1 MPAYIDPPNATGIAA
16 QTVAR
21 RAAPQDLIF
30 HAGWFCPFAGRVWV
44 ALEEKGIPYQY
55 KEQNPYDKDPEFL
68 KLNPK
73 GLIPALQHDGRGL
86 YESNILLEYLEDAF
100 PSAPALRPRDPHE
113 AALARLAL
121 QFISTTVVPA
131 FFRLMQAQGQEKQ
144 DEAKESFVQV
154 LKELYNQ
161 WFDKQT
167 GAQWARNDTFG
178 WIEAAL
184 APFLARFPLLA
195 AHRAFSIEMV
205 GPDFSSWAER
215 VLDRP
220 SVRAVLSAPEAYHTI
235 YGRYFNDTAKSQVAQ
250 ATRSAA

>member
-1 MPAYIDPPNATGIAA
+1 MPAYIDPPHATGIAA

-21 RAAPQDLIF
+21 RAAPQDLVF

-44 ALEEKGIPYQY
+44 ALEEKRIPYQY

-73 GLIPALQHDGRGL
+73 GLIPAFQHDGRGL

-100 PSAPALRPRDPHE
+100 PSAPALRPRDPHG

-154 LKELYNQ
+154 LKELYDQ
-161 WFDKQT
+161 WFDKH
-167 GAQWARNDTFG
+167 
-178 WIEAAL
+178 IE
-184 APFLARFPLLA
+184 R
-195 AHRAFSIEMV
+195 V
-205 GPDFSSWAER
+205 GPEFSSWAER

>member
-1 MPAYIDPPNATGIAA
+1 M
-16 QTVAR
+16 
-21 RAAPQDLIF
+21 
-30 HAGWFCPFAGRVWV
+30 
-44 ALEEKGIPYQY
+44 
-55 KEQNPYDKDPEFL
+55 
-68 KLNPK
+68 NPK

-154 LKELYNQ
+154 LQELYNQ

-235 YGRYFNDTAKSQVAQ
+235 YGTCLAVLLSIGPTDLIFIGRPIQVATSM
-250 ATRSAA
+250 TRPRARSPRQPVVPHRTSRQSI